1 MGTLGYRRG
10 MTHPRSQARMQP
22 AALAAQQLLTD
33 LTASTSAHLGKV
45 PGVFLCA
52 HALVKAMG

>member
-1 MGTLGYRRG
+1 